1 MFAVYLSSDA
11 ERFLKKSPKD
21 LRERIIKKIKNLAED
36 PFPSDSKRIIGR
48 DEKVFRI
55 RVGDYRVQYVV
66 FYDKKEVLVSDIDKR
81 ERAYPD

>member
-1 MFAVYLSSDA
+1 MFSIYLSSNA

-21 LRERIIKKIKNLAED
+21 LRERIMQKIKNLSED

-48 DEKVFRI
+48 NEKVFRI

-66 FYDKKEVLVSDIDKR
+66 FYDKKEVLISDIDKR
-81 ERAYPD
+81 ERAYD